1 MNSLHPAT
9 RDACEV
15 IRFITPWATGTVESQ

>member
-9 RDACEV
+9 LEACEV
-15 IRFITPWATGTVESQ
+15 IRFITLCATGTVDSQ

>member
-9 RDACEV
+9 RDAGLV
-15 IRFITPWATGTVESQ
+15 IRFITECATGMVESQ